1 MKIIARGKG
10 EGKTSE
16 LIKMADGTQN
26 IIICKDRFSCL
37 KIRQQAKFM
46 RCKIKEPIAWIDF
59 DLGKLRSYSGTVLID
74 DLDLDQV
81 LRKYFAALRLQVEA
95 VTLTIGEEE

>member
-16 LIKMADGTQN
+16 LIKLADGTQN
-26 IIICKDRFSCL
+26 IIICRDEFSCQRIL
-37 KIRQQAKFM
+37 QQAKFM
-46 RCKIKEPIAWIDF
+46 RCKIKEPIILENY
-59 DLGKLRSYSGTVLID
+59 DLNKLKSFTGTVLID
-74 DLDLDQV
+74 DLDLEQV
-81 LRKYFAALRLQVEA
+81 LMKYFAPLRLQVSA

>member
-16 LIKMADGTQN
+16 LIKLADGTQN
-26 IIICKDRFSCL
+26 IIICRDEFSCQRIL
-37 KIRQQAKFM
+37 QQAKFM
-46 RCKIKEPIAWIDF
+46 RCKIKKPITLKNYDWH
-59 DLGKLRSYSGTVLID
+59 KLASFTGTVLID
-74 DLDLDQV
+74 DLDLEQV
-81 LRKYFAALRLQVEA
+81 VTAYFGQLRLQVSA